1 MTAERKR
8 PHTGRQRNEA
18 ARTAILDAAMALL
31 GTARFTADEIA
42 REAGVG
48 KQTLYRWWPSKAAV
62 VAEAMGRRARDIA
75 PVPDTG
81 TVLGDLREFL
91 AETFTGAAEPANRN
105 ALRQIMA
112 SAQQDE
118 HLAEAVAGFTAA
130 RRDALRSLLERAG
143 RRGELPAGADL
154 DLAVDQAYGVLW
166 YRLLVGHAPL
176 DRRAAEQLARA
187 LIASVGA

>member
-91 AETFTGAAEPANRN
+91 AGTFTGAAEPANRN